1 MEPLYPQVCQQV
13 PVCDPLTETNI
24 PSPTEFS
31 RRLNSVPCALSFHRD
46 ELPSLLHL
54 VLESRHL
61 GLCLRNVLQLWAA
74 CVASLS
80 FIQLAAAIFFLP
92 PIFTI
97 GQVLWLTCITIP
109 ILAISLIGAPTN
121 PSVMSIATGKN
132 LRNIDREMLNF
143 VAWCYGLKFLP
154 SIIIL
159 LSIYAT
165 TLMAFCDQ
173 VTLDCKPVST
183 CNWVYPSLNG
193 TVDTLNGN
201 WSGWN
206 SPSHQHFLYKIQH
219 TIAFAFVFYLV
230 FISLSFIHRQHHFWQ
245 VNPMSNRLWVVC
257 CSIVIGLQAIYF
269 STSVYLFQDN
279 STKRSGQC
287 HSHLISAA
295 DVHLPAWLAFLW
307 PLPLIGLNELVKH
320 YEIKMNVRHQKRERL
335 DFGTKL
341 GMNSPF

>member
-132 LRNIDREMLNF
+132 LRNIDREVLF
-143 VAWCYGLKFLP
+143 
-154 SIIIL
+154 III
-159 LSIYAT
+159 
-165 TLMAFCDQ
+165 
-173 VTLDCKPVST
+173 
-183 CNWVYPSLNG
+183 
-193 TVDTLNGN
+193 
-201 WSGWN
+201 
-206 SPSHQHFLYKIQH
+206 
-219 TIAFAFVFYLV
+219 
-230 FISLSFIHRQHHFWQ
+230 
-245 VNPMSNRLWVVC
+245 
-257 CSIVIGLQAIYF
+257 
-269 STSVYLFQDN
+269 
-279 STKRSGQC
+279 
-287 HSHLISAA
+287 
-295 DVHLPAWLAFLW
+295 
-307 PLPLIGLNELVKH
+307 
-320 YEIKMNVRHQKRERL
+320 
-335 DFGTKL
+335 
-341 GMNSPF
+341 